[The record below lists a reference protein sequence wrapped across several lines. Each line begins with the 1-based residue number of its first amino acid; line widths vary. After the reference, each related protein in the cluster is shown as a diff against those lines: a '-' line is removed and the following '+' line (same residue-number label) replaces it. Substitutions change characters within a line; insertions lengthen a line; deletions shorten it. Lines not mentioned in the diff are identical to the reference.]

1 MAVGHY
7 ENFPVGSVLLPR
19 RLRQGVHAI
28 YRFARTADDIADEGD
43 ASALQR
49 LEQLWQLDAELDR
62 IAAGDPPLTALV
74 QQLAV
79 VIEQYQL
86 SLAPF
91 YALLSAFRQDVEK
104 TRYQDFA
111 EVIDY
116 CRRSANPV
124 GHLMLALYGENDR
137 RLLAMADGICSALQL
152 INFLQDVAL
161 DWEKGRIYLPAE
173 DLAAFGIAEEQIA
186 AGDCGGQWTPM
197 MLKQIERARKML
209 QAGAP
214 LGRILKG
221 RIGMELRLIILGGDR
236 ILAKLHQ
243 SGGDV
248 FRQRP
253 VLGWRDWLVM
263 VWRALRA

>member
-28 YRFARTADDIADEGD
+28 YRFARTADDIADEGNAD
-43 ASALQR
+43 ASQR
-49 LEQLWQLDAELDR
+49 LEQLWLLDAELDR
-62 IAAGDPPLTALV
+62 IGARQPALTPLM
-74 QQLAV
+74 QELAQV
-79 VIEQYQL
+79 VGQYQL
-86 SLAPF
+86 SLTPF

-104 TRYQDFA
+104 TRYRDFS
-111 EVIDY
+111 EVMDY

-137 RLLAMADGICSALQL
+137 RSLAMADGICSALQL
-152 INFLQDVAL
+152 INFLQDVAV
-161 DWEKGRIYLPAE
+161 DWDKGRVYLPQE
-173 DLAAFGIAEEQIA
+173 DLAAFGISEAQIA
-186 AGDCGGQWTPM
+186 AADCSGQWTAM

-214 LGRILKG
+214 LGRVLKG
-221 RIGMELRLIILGGDR
+221 RIGLELRLIILGGDR
-236 ILAKLHQ
+236 ILEKLYQ

-253 VLGWRDWLVM
+253 VLGWRDWVLM
-263 VWRALRA
+263 CWRALRA